1 MRMLRLSVREEGVSV
16 LFNGIVPRVVWIS
29 AFGAV
34 YLGLYE
40 LTKQTLMGLRRDSW
54 SKTVGR

>member
-1 MRMLRLSVREEGVSV
+1 VREEGASV
-16 LFNGIVPRVVWIS
+16 LLSGLVPRVVWIS

-40 LTKQTLMGLRRDSW
+40 LAKETLLGLRTNSW
-54 SKTVGR
+54 SKPLGE

>member
-1 MRMLRLSVREEGVSV
+1 MLRQTVREEGVSV
-16 LFNGIVPRVVWIS
+16 LLSGLVPRVVWIS

-40 LTKQTLMGLRRDSW
+40 LTKETLLGVRAKSL
-54 SKTVGR
+54 SKPLGG

>member
-1 MRMLRLSVREEGVSV
+1 MREEGVSV
-16 LFNGIVPRVVWIS
+16 LFSGIVPRVVWIS

-40 LTKQTLMGLRRDSW
+40 LTKETILGLRGKSW
-54 SKTVGR
+54 SRPLGG